1 MRDIADKLLAPGGL
15 LEGAHPWLAYVV
27 TMLVFCLIV
36 FLFVAHAAGIYS
48 WLERRIAGRIQN
60 RVGPNR
66 VGPQGFAQW
75 AVDGLKTFQKED
87 LIPDGADS
95 PLFRLAPYVAFVGMF
110 GVFVAL
116 PFSSSLVIADM
127 NVAVVYILAVA
138 SIEAIGILLA
148 GYASNS
154 KWSFYGGMRSA
165 AQIVS
170 YEVPVALAIMSMIT
184 VAGTLNLQQIIA
196 DQGTTVWNWNFFYSP
211 FTALAFFCYFI
222 GAIAEINRAPFDL
235 PEAES
240 ELVAGFAT
248 EYSGLRFLFFFFAE
262 WANIYVISAIAVIL
276 FFGGWQV
283 PGASTEMLAASG
295 HSILLWVL
303 GITILGA
310 GWAGYA
316 LGESKDVK
324 RRKQISGE
332 TVATTII
339 SVALGWGPAITA
351 SVMLWAVLT
360 YGFPAWTGTAMANL
374 LQLVTFMV
382 KTHILVFLVIQAR
395 WTLPRLRVDQMM
407 LACWKYLTPAAFI
420 TILGNAF
427 WAVFVHPRS
436 HLQIMTRYGLVAAF
450 GALAIIFFIKVFG
463 NIATT
468 KDRVDLHMRV

>member
-1 MRDIADKLLAPGGL
+1 MREIAEKLLAQGGL
-15 LEGAHPWLAYVV
+15 LEGAHPWVAYIS

-36 FLFVAHAAGIYS
+36 FIFVAHAAGIYS

-95 PLFRLAPYVAFVGMF
+95 PLFRLAPYIAFVGMF
-110 GVFVAL
+110 GIFVAM

-127 NVAVVYILAVA
+127 NVALIYILAIA
-138 SIEAIGILLA
+138 SIEAIGILMA

-170 YEVPVALAIMSMIT
+170 YEIPVALALMSMVVVVGT
-184 VAGTLNLQQIIA
+184 VNLQQIITM
-196 DQGTTVWNWNFFYSP
+196 QGTTIWDWNFFYSP
-211 FTALAFFCYFI
+211 FTALAFFCYFV
-222 GAIAEINRAPFDL
+222 GAMAEINRAPFDL

-283 PGASTEMLAASG
+283 PGASTEELTAAGEPILYTVLA
-295 HSILLWVL
+295 LTLV
-303 GITILGA
+303 GA
-310 GWAGYA
+310 GYFGYR
-316 LGESKDVK
+316 LGQSKDQP
-324 RRKQISGE
+324 RRKQVTGDTIAA
-332 TVATTII
+332 TVIA
-339 SVALGWGPAITA
+339 VALGWGPSITA
-351 SVMLWAVLT
+351 GVLLWAAINFGT
-360 YGFPAWTGTAMANL
+360 PEWTGTVMANL
-374 LQLVTFMV
+374 MQVIAMMV
-382 KTHILVFLVIQAR
+382 KTHLLVFLVIQAR

-407 LACWKYLTPAAFI
+407 LLCWKYLTPAAFI
-420 TILGNAF
+420 TVLGNSF
-427 WAVFVHPRS
+427 WSVFVHPQS
-436 HLQIMTRYGLVAAF
+436 HLQVMTSYGLVAAL
-450 GALAIIFFIKVFG
+450 GALVIIYFIKVFG
-463 NIATT
+463 NISTT
-468 KDRVDLHMRV
+468 KDRVDLHIRV

>member
-1 MRDIADKLLAPGGL
+1 MREIADNLLAPGGL
-15 LEGAHPWLAYVV
+15 LEGAHPWVAYIG

-116 PFSSSLVIADM
+116 PFSSSLVIADI
-127 NVAVVYILAVA
+127 NVAMVYILAVA

-170 YEVPVALAIMSMIT
+170 YEVPVALSIMSIIVVT
-184 VAGTLNLQQIIA
+184 GTLNLQDIIA
-196 DQGTTVWNWNFFYSP
+196 GQGTVIWDWNFFYSP

-240 ELVAGFAT
+240 ELVSGFAT

-283 PGASTEMLAASG
+283 PGWETAELQAAG
-295 HSILLWVL
+295 VPILYTLL
-303 GITILGA
+303 GLTIVGA
-310 GWAGYA
+310 GYFGYK
-316 LGESKDVK
+316 LGSSKDMP
-324 RRKQISGE
+324 RRKMVTGDTIAA
-332 TVATTII
+332 TVV
-339 SVALGWGPAITA
+339 SVALGWGPAITC
-351 SVMLWAVLT
+351 SVLLWAALSFGT
-360 YGFPAWTGTAMANL
+360 PAWTGTVMANIMQVIAL
-374 LQLVTFMV
+374 MV

-407 LACWKYLTPAAFI
+407 LVCWKYLTPAAFL
-420 TILGNAF
+420 TIMGNAF
-427 WAVFVHPRS
+427 WMVYVHPRS
-436 HLQIMTRYGLVAAF
+436 HLQVMTRYGLVAAL
-450 GALAIIFFIKVFG
+450 GALVAIYFMKVFA

-468 KDRVDLHMRV
+468 KDTVDMHMRV